1 MGMMVEVLASRG
13 VTRMQKKWIVWGLT
27 VVTVAAVAALLIIP
41 KSGPASGSTWPAS
54 KDISDAE
61 LIDLVGR
68 GARLIDVRT
77 TAEFVGG
84 HIEGAE
90 NVPIGDLPGAVAA
103 WDKAKPVVVYCQV
116 GSRSLNASQYLRAQG
131 FANVYNLS
139 AGISRWSGKV
149 VEGAAP
155 SSQVGNAPATAR
167 PTMYDFGSDT

>member
-1 MGMMVEVLASRG
+1 
-13 VTRMQKKWIVWGLT
+13 MQKKWIVWGLT

-149 VEGAAP
+149 VQGAGP
-155 SSQVGNAPATAR
+155 SSQAGNAPATTR
-167 PTMYDFGSDT
+167 PTMYDFSSDT